1 MRPVD
6 PLTWRQVSPLLD
18 RALDIEDGDL
28 AGFLADVRAQQPDLA
43 PVLEDLL
50 SEYGLLCRTE
60 FLEFTPPAVSPETLP
75 DSPYSLAGTVIGA
88 YTLDVPL
95 GAGGMGSV
103 WRARR
108 SDGRFEGAVAV
119 KLLHMGVLEPGGA
132 ERFKREGTFLARLSH
147 PHIARLLDAGI
158 TPSGQPFL
166 VLEYVEGARIDVF
179 ADTNRLDVRARLDLF
194 LQVADAVAHAHAHL
208 IVHRDLKPTNILV
221 DGNGQVK
228 LLDFGIAKLL
238 DESATATQVTV
249 PGVAPLT
256 PAYAAPEQVRGEDVT
271 TATDVYALGVLL
283 YELLVGRHP
292 TGSGCTTPMDL
303 ARALVEVDPTIP
315 SAALSAADA
324 DAGAIATARATTTPA
339 LARTLKGD
347 LDNILVMSLQKEP
360 ARRYAGATAF
370 ASDVARY
377 LRDEPVVARPDRWS
391 YRAGKFIRRH
401 RAGVAAVAGLVLT
414 LAAATAITANRMIEA
429 RRQRDEATFQA
440 RRAQAS
446 SEFMRNL
453 VTQIGTTPM
462 TMRQVLDRG
471 REALEKQYG
480 HDPAFVARMLTLL
493 SGPYIEIGDEAT
505 ASAMMD
511 RALELAT
518 KIDDPAMIASY
529 RCTKARDASDV
540 NDFAAAHAHLDEARR
555 QLARLP
561 SSTTGPVVECEISES
576 EVADGEERFDAAVE
590 HAKRAVTILESE
602 SNIASTRYTSA
613 VHNLA
618 WMYNA
623 AGRFNDA
630 VAAQRKVGE
639 VTRQIGRGHTIT
651 MIVSL
656 GNQGRYER
664 ASGWWLDAERS
675 YKEGLDLA
683 WGAKAE
689 GAQAGLMAGY
699 ARVLAN
705 LGRGAEA
712 KEWCQR
718 TIAAPKAAQRFVN
731 GARLTLASVLLD
743 EGDIAGA
750 RQAFEPASNSLSTAA
765 TPAERAIVALLDA
778 QFAAAEGRLDAARAA
793 ISEGLNADGYPGRVS
808 PFADEMLEY
817 GARLALKAGD
827 AREAAQLARDAIKAC
842 DQYFNA
848 GKASMFTGRAQMTL
862 GLALLA
868 GGQHGEGQSALRQA
882 IDTMSASAGPDHP
895 WVRETRAQ
903 LAH

>member
-1 MRPVD
+1 MRPLD
-6 PLTWRQVSPLLD
+6 PAIWRQVGPLLD
-18 RALDIEDGDL
+18 RALEVDADGRKRL
-28 AGFLADVRAQQPDLA
+28 LEEVRTQQPEVATVLQQLISEHERLEQSAFLHA
-43 PVLEDLL
+43 PPSLRAAF
-50 SEYGLLCRTE
+50 S
-60 FLEFTPPAVSPETLP
+60 PAFE
-75 DSPYSLAGTVIGA
+75 GTVIGA
-88 YTLDVPL
+88 YTLEAPL

-119 KLLHMGVLEPGGA
+119 KLLHLGVLDAGGA
-132 ERFKREGTFLARLSH
+132 ERFRREGTLLARLAH

-158 TPSGQPFL
+158 TPTGQPYL
-166 VLEYVEGARIDVF
+166 VLEYVEGKRIDVF
-179 ADTNRLDVRARLDLF
+179 ADANQLDVRARLGLF
-194 LQVADAVAHAHAHL
+194 LQVAEAVAHAHAHL
-208 IVHRDLKPTNILV
+208 IVHRDLKPSNILV
-221 DGNGQVK
+221 DSNGQVK

-238 DESATATQVTV
+238 DDSPTATQVTF
-249 PGVAPLT
+249 PGEVPLT
-256 PAYAAPEQVRGEDVT
+256 PAYAAPEQVRGEEVT

-283 YELLVGRHP
+283 YELLVARHP
-292 TGSGCTTPMDL
+292 TGAGCTTPMDL

-315 SAALSAADA
+315 SAALSAAGVDST
-324 DAGAIATARATTTPA
+324 AIAVARATTATA
-339 LARTLKGD
+339 LSRTLKGD
-347 LDNILVMSLQKEP
+347 LDNILVMALQKPPE
-360 ARRYAGATAF
+360 RRYAGATAF

-377 LRDEPVVARPDRWS
+377 LRDEPVVARADRWS
-391 YRAGKFIRRH
+391 YRAGKFVRRH
-401 RAGVAAVAGLVLT
+401 RAAVAAVAGLVLT
-414 LAAATAITANRMIEA
+414 LTAATAITANRMIEA

-471 REALEKQYG
+471 REALEKQYA

-493 SGPYIEIGDEAT
+493 SGPYIEIGDDET
-505 ASAMMD
+505 ARAMMD

-529 RCTKARDASDV
+529 RCTKARDATDV
-540 NDFAAAHAHLDEARR
+540 NDFAAAHVHLAEARR
-555 QLARLP
+555 QIARLP
-561 SSTTGPVVECEISES
+561 ASTTGPVVECEISES
-576 EVADGEERFDAAVE
+576 EVADGEERFDDAVE
-590 HAKRAVTILESE
+590 HANRAVTMLERE
-602 SNIASTRYTSA
+602 GNTASTRYTSA

-623 AGRFNDA
+623 AGRFGDA

-675 YKEGLDLA
+675 YHEGLDLVA
-683 WGAKAE
+683 GAKAE
-689 GAQAGLMAGY
+689 GAQGGLMAGY

-705 LGRGAEA
+705 LGRSADA
-712 KEWCQR
+712 KEWAQR
-718 TIAAPKAAQRFVN
+718 TIATPKVAARFVN
-731 GARLTLASVLLD
+731 GARLTLASVLIE
-743 EGDIAGA
+743 EGNLPGA
-750 RQAFEPASNSLSTAA
+750 REAFEPAERVLRSTA
-765 TPAERAIVALLDA
+765 TPAERAMLVLLDA
-778 QFAAAEGRLDAARAA
+778 QFDAAEGQLDAARAKIA
-793 ISEGLNADGYPGRVS
+793 EGLKADGYPTRVS

-827 AREAAQLARDAIKAC
+827 HRQAAQLARDAIGAC
-842 DQYFNA
+842 ERYFDG
-848 GKASMFTGRAQMTL
+848 GKASAFTGRAEMTL

-868 GGQHGEGQSALRQA
+868 GGQRAEGQTALRQA
-882 IDTMSASAGPDHP
+882 VDAIAASAGAEHP
-895 WVRETRAQ
+895 WLREARAQ
-903 LAH
+903 LTN